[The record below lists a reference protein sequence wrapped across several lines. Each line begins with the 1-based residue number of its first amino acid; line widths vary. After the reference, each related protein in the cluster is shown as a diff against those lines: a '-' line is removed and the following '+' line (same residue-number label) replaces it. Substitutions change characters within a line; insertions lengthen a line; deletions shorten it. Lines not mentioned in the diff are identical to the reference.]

1 MKNWEQLLITPN
13 TSILD
18 TMQVIDKAAKQMAVI
33 VNENR
38 VLLGIVTDGDIRRGI
53 LKHIALTEPVEQVM
67 NPNPTIFPIST
78 NKKYLKR
85 FMKNQSL
92 PFIPLV
98 NENKQICD
106 IQFSNEKD
114 EQKKDNL
121 VVLMAGGLGTRLRPL
136 TENIP
141 KPLLT
146 VGDRPILETI
156 IENFK
161 SHGFYRFAISVNYKK
176 EMIMDYFGNGE
187 SLGVS
192 ISYIHEDK
200 RMGTA
205 GALSLLESKPTAPIF
220 VMNGD
225 LLTKINYEQLLSFH
239 EDCNSAATMC
249 VREYDFQVPY
259 GVIQTN
265 HHQLLSI
272 EEKPVQQFFVNGGIY
287 VLNPEAIQEIPTD
300 SYYDMPELFNKLIT
314 QNKNVTVFP
323 IREYWLDIGRISD
336 YEKANIEYMTLFP
349 AHS

>member
-1 MKNWEQLLITPN
+1 MKDWEQLLISPT

-33 VNENR
+33 ADENR

-53 LKHIALTEPVEQVM
+53 LKHIPLTESVEKVM

-78 NKKYLKR
+78 NKKYLKQ
-85 FMKNQSL
+85 FMKNQEL
-92 PFIPLV
+92 TFIPLV
-98 NENKQICD
+98 NENKQICY

-156 IENFK
+156 IDNFK
-161 SHGFYRFAISVNYKK
+161 SHGFYNFAISVNYKK
-176 EMIMDYFGNGE
+176 DMIMDYFGNGE
-187 SLGVS
+187 TFGVN

-205 GALSLLESKPTAPIF
+205 GALSLLSSQNNSIF

-225 LLTKINYEQLLSFH
+225 LLTKVNYKQLLNFH
-239 EDCNSAATMC
+239 EDCQSIATMC

-287 VLNPEAIQEIPTD
+287 VLNPEAIQEIPKD
-300 SYYDMPELFNKLIT
+300 SYYDMPELFNKLIE
-314 QNKNVTVFP
+314 QQKNVTVFP
-323 IREYWLDIGRISD
+323 IREYWLDIGRIAD
-336 YEKANIEYMTLFP
+336 YEKANIEYTALFP
-349 AHS
+349 VHN